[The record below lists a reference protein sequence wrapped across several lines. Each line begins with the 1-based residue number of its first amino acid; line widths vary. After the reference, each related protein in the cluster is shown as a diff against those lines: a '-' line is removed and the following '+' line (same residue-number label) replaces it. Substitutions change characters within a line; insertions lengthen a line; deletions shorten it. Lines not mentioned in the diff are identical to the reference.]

1 MDVPRKDANRRKWI
15 RRLTVFGGLAVV
27 IPAITVSLAKLKPAA
42 PVVEAGSVWPD
53 VVKRGPMIR
62 QERGLGTLV
71 AEDILWIP
79 ATTDGRVEKIM
90 IRPGAVVRADTV
102 ILTLSNP
109 ELEVNTL
116 DYEYQVKAAEAR
128 LLDLKVQLDSQ
139 ALTQQAELAQIE
151 SAYTQ
156 SKLRLDR
163 DEAMFKE
170 QLIVELNVKLSRD
183 TVAQLDRRIGL
194 ERERL
199 KIKRDSVDAQLA
211 VQRAD
216 IDKLKALLALKRN
229 HLSQLTV
236 RAGSDGVLQE
246 LPVQVGQKVP
256 AGTILAKVAQ
266 PTRLK
271 AELKI
276 PETRIKEITIGQ
288 FAQIDTRN
296 GIIPGRVSRIEP
308 AAKEGTVLV
317 EVRLEG
323 ALPQGARPDL
333 SVDGVVEIE
342 KLPDVVY
349 MSRPAFGQE
358 NSTISIFRYDRDGK
372 GANRVQVRLGRQSVN
387 TVEIREGLAVGD
399 KVILS
404 DMSAWDSYDRIALR

>member
-1 MDVPRKDANRRKWI
+1 MDIIRKDAGRRKWI
-15 RRLTVFGGLAVV
+15 RRLTVVGVLAVV

-42 PVVEAGSVWPD
+42 PVVESGSVWPD
-53 VVKRGPMIR
+53 TVKRGQMIC
-62 QERGLGTLV
+62 QVRGIGTLV

-79 ATTDGRVEKIM
+79 ATTDGRVEKILM
-90 IRPGAVVRADTV
+90 RPGAVVSPDTV
-102 ILTLSNP
+102 ILTLTNP
-109 ELEVNTL
+109 ELEVSSL
-116 DYEYQVKAAEAR
+116 DQEFQVKAAEAR

-139 ALTQQAELAQIE
+139 TLTQQAELAQIE

-163 DEAMFKE
+163 DEAMYKE
-170 QLIVELNVKLSRD
+170 QLIVELTVKLSRD
-183 TVAQLDRRIGL
+183 TVAQLERRMQI

-216 IDKLKALLALKRN
+216 IDKLKALSALKKT
-229 HLSQLTV
+229 HLAQLTV
-236 RAGSDGVLQE
+236 RAGSAGVLQE
-246 LPVQVGQKVP
+246 LPVQVGQRVP

-271 AELKI
+271 AELKV
-276 PETRIKEITIGQ
+276 PETQIKEVQIGQ
-288 FAQIDTRN
+288 YAEIDTRN
-296 GIIPGRVSRIEP
+296 GVIKGRVSRIEP

-323 ALPQGARPDL
+323 ALPPGARPDL
-333 SVDGVVEIE
+333 SVDGMVEYAR
-342 KLPDVVY
+342 LRDVVH
-349 MSRPAFGQE
+349 MARPAFGQQD
-358 NSTISIFRYDRDGK
+358 STVSMFKVDRDGK
-372 GANRVQVRLGRQSVN
+372 GASRVQVKLGRTSVN

-399 KVILS
+399 RVILS
-404 DMSAWDSYDRIALR
+404 DMSAWDAYDRIALR